1 MGVVLSIAAIA
12 VLLVLIGV
20 SLVRQRQLKAEQDL
34 AHDRE
39 RAAPG
44 LAAKERLRLRRERI
58 GAAEQPAAPTQADG
72 PAPQSM
78 TR

>member
-12 VLLVLIGV
+12 VLLVLIAV
-20 SLVRQRQLKAEQDL
+20 SLVRQRTLKVEQDQ

-44 LAAKERLRLRRERI
+44 LAAKERLRVRRERS
-58 GAAEQPAAPTQADG
+58 ASTQPPAAPTHADG
-72 PAPQSM
+72 RAP
-78 TR
+78 

>member
-12 VLLVLIGV
+12 VLLVLITV
-20 SLVRQRQLKAEQDL
+20 SVVRQRQMKVERVE

-44 LAAKERLRLRRERI
+44 LAAQERLRVRRERI
-58 GAAEQPAAPTQADG
+58 APAERPAAPTKG
-72 PAPQSM
+72 VGG
-78 TR
+78 